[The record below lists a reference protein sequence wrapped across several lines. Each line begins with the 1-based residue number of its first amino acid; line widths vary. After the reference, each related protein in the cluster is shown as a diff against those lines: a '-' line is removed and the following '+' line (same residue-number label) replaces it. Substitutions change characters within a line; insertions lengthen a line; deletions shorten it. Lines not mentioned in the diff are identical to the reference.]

1 MKFFN
6 VCAWMAMSLWSMVVW
21 ADAPTDYKPLHIKF
35 CIFDPLGENG
45 DAWAN
50 AQDLALEARKFNI
63 FADLKV
69 YTDEGVAA
77 EDFKAGQCDGVGIT
91 SLRARQFNKFIGSID
106 SIGGLTSYADLR
118 LLLNTLANPK
128 VIPYTISG
136 PYQVIGVVPLGAAYV
151 FVRDKNI
158 NSVEKAAGKKIA
170 VMDWDKSQAFLV
182 QQLGAQPVASDITNF
197 AGKFNNGQ
205 VDILVAPAVI
215 YRPLELYRGLGT
227 QGAIYHFPLAM
238 VTATVMINRDH
249 LLKLMPDL
257 DQRLVVLRDYAF
269 KENERAWRLVEH
281 SEATVDTKYWMD
293 LTPQDQARYT
303 EMMRTARIQL
313 THMGFYDPRMMHLLK
328 KVRCQRNPANAECSM
343 QEE

>member
-1 MKFFN
+1 MKLLKI
-6 VCAWMAMSLWSMVVW
+6 CALMAMILLSSAVR
-21 ADAPTDYKPLHIKF
+21 ADESVDYKPLHIKF

-45 DAWAN
+45 EAWAN

-136 PYQVIGVVPLGAAYV
+136 PYQVIGVAPLGAAYV
-151 FVRDKNI
+151 FVRDKSI
-158 NSVEKAAGKKIA
+158 NSVDKAAGKKVA
-170 VMDWDKSQAFLV
+170 VMDWDKSQAYLV

-205 VDILVAPAVI
+205 VDILVAPAII

-227 QGAIYHFPLAM
+227 QGAIYRFPLSM
-238 VTATVMINRDH
+238 VTATVMINRDR
-249 LLKLMPDL
+249 LLKIMPDL
-257 DQRLVVLRDYAF
+257 DQRLVVLRNYAF
-269 KENERAWRLVEH
+269 RANERAWRLVEH
-281 SEATVDTKYWMD
+281 SEENVDPKYWMD
-293 LTPQDQARYT
+293 LTQKDQARYA

-313 THMGFYDPRMMHLLK
+313 TRMGFYDPRMMHLLK
-328 KVRCQRNPANAECSM
+328 KVRCQHNPANAECSM
-343 QEE
+343 TDE